1 MEAQDL
7 AVFQADIAAQCQSIE
22 RVFLAVEQRATG
34 LTPENPEK
42 LESVAYQLHNF
53 YSAIEDLLRIIAAF
67 FENNVSETARWH
79 SLLLQRMTQPVQGV
93 RPAVITAESY
103 ALLNALRGFRHFFR
117 NAYGIAIEFT
127 QLQSNLQK
135 AQQLKPMLD
144 QDIQAFLQALSSGG
158 TENP

>member
-1 MEAQDL
+1 METQNL
-7 AVFQADIAAQCQSIE
+7 AVFQADIAAQCQAIE
-22 RVFLAVEQRATG
+22 GVFVSLEQRAVG
-34 LTPENPEK
+34 LTPESPEK

-53 YSAIEDLLRIIAAF
+53 YSAIEDLFRIIANF

-79 SLLLQRMTQPVQGV
+79 SLLLQRMTQPVQGI

-117 NAYGIAIEFT
+117 HAYGVSIEFA

-135 AQQLKPMLD
+135 ARQLKPMVD
-144 QDIQAFLQALSSGG
+144 KDIQAFLQALSSDSAGN
-158 TENP
+158 T